1 MANGLFEP
9 GRRPW
14 VLAGLAALVLVGAF
28 VAWRALSPRE
38 STDDAQVAGHVN
50 PVAARIGGTITAIRV
65 EDNQS
70 VKAGDVLVDIDPRD
84 YELAVQKAEAD
95 LAAAQAAAR
104 AARTG
109 VPITSTT
116 STSELK
122 AAEVGTANAAAALKA
137 AERDVDASRA
147 KVEAAKA
154 RREEAAANA
163 TRAAQDL
170 TRLKSLV
177 DKDEVSKQMYD
188 AAVATDASARAAVS
202 NADAAIAEAQ
212 ANLQGAEARLVQ
224 ANGALSQA
232 QDRATA
238 AGTAPDQIALTEA
251 RAVSADAQ
259 VQQADAAL
267 AQAKLNLERTTVRAP
282 TNGIVSRRSVE
293 IGQIVQPGQP
303 LMAVTSLA
311 DVWVVANFKETQLDA
326 MRAGQAAE
334 VSVDAYGGRR
344 YHGHVDSIA
353 AATGATFSLLPPDN
367 ATGNFVKVVQRVPVK
382 IVLDPG
388 QDTADV
394 LRPGMSVTAT
404 VFAK

>member
-1 MANGLFEP
+1 MANRLWAP
-9 GRRPW
+9 GRTPW
-14 VLAGLAALVLVGAF
+14 VLAGLVVLVAAGGYIT
-28 VAWRALSPRE
+28 WRSLSPRE
-38 STDDAQVAGHVN
+38 STDDAQVAGHVS
-50 PVAARIGGTITAIRV
+50 PVAARVNGPVIAIRV
-65 EDNQS
+65 QDNQA

-104 AARTG
+104 AAQTG

-122 AAEVGTANAAAALKA
+122 AAETGTANAAAMLKA
-137 AERDVDASRA
+137 AEREVDASRA

-154 RREEAAANA
+154 RREEALANA

-170 TRLKSLV
+170 SRLKTLV
-177 DKDEVSKQMYD
+177 DKDEISKQMYD
-188 AAVATDASARAAVS
+188 AAVATDASARAAVA
-202 NADAAIAEAQ
+202 NADASIAEAE
-212 ANLQGAEARLVQ
+212 ANYQGAEARRVQ
-224 ANGALSQA
+224 ATGALTQA
-232 QDRATA
+232 QDQATV
-238 AGTAPDQIALTEA
+238 AGTAPQQIALTKA
-251 RAVSADAQ
+251 RAVNADAQ
-259 VQQADAAL
+259 VQQAEATL
-267 AQAKLNLERTTVRAP
+267 AQATLNLERTAVRAP
-282 TNGIVSRRSVE
+282 ANGVISRRAVE
-293 IGQIVQPGQP
+293 VGQVVQAGQP
-303 LMAVTSLA
+303 LLAVTSLS
-311 DVWVVANFKETQLDA
+311 DVWVVANFKETQLHA
-326 MRAGQAAE
+326 MRAGQPAE

-344 YHGHVDSIA
+344 YHGKVDSIA

-404 VFAK
+404 VFAR